1 MNFKF
6 LICKETWMISSEDL
20 PFTEHIYN
28 IHSDT
33 SKEKKRNNG
42 WRKKETSNVEIKDL
56 KGKHICKSC
65 ITLSTDHGPA
75 RDLTLTKTDPRFL
88 SF

>member
-33 SKEKKRNNG
+33 SKEKKG
-42 WRKKETSNVEIKDL
+42 IMAGE
-56 KGKHICKSC
+56 KGN
-65 ITLSTDHGPA
+65 
-75 RDLTLTKTDPRFL
+75 F
-88 SF
+88 